1 MAENFAFELIVSGE
15 FLALVYLAVQADK
28 PSDESAAGVTVR
40 RLVVVDELA
49 LVPGSEDAPEFR
61 LEVGFGLRVGLL
73 AGQRAIE
80 VVDRAEVV
88 AVLAGDDG
96 QLVVCM
102 ARVGVDV
109 GGEVVVALC
118 GAPVALLVL
127 VDELRLAVA
136 RQVAEVDEGLVTG
149 VKNLG
154 PMGGRDT
161 GIRACLGSW
170 RD

>member
-1 MAENFAFELIVSGE
+1 MAENFAFELIVGGE
-15 FLALVYLAVQADK
+15 FFALVYLAVQANE
-28 PSDESAAGVTVR
+28 PGDESAAGVTVR

-109 GGEVVVALC
+109 GGEVVVAFG

-136 RQVAEVDEGLVTG
+136 GQVAEVDEGLVAG
-149 VKNLG
+149 VENLG
-154 PMGGRDT
+154 PVGGRNT
-161 GIRACLGSW
+161 GIGGCLGSW
-170 RD
+170 RG